1 MKRLTRLLT
10 ALLSAGSLCLPL
22 AASAEAEDIYAVQF
36 SADGRH
42 LVTGGSGGHSMEYDE
57 NYSGGIKLWDVDT
70 GELIKSFG
78 QQVHLYGI
86 FGQEYGRVGKRRWDI
101 HSFKDIVVNGTYPD
115 GKILLLPSSLGHI
128 QGRQEVTLPEFF
140 GASVDFSGNHMD
152 RIRLSAAPATE
163 KARRCGEHAYEYIGP
178 VVASDN
184 GRYAAVAVNT
194 CKAQTDR
201 PVPIAQYDSTVHV
214 VDLNTLK
221 VVRSLENVDS
231 GLYALGIAND
241 GGRLAFVGRDHFA
254 VVDVASG
261 KRKLVE
267 TYPDAVFQVPRQF
280 STLYFNQDATKLV
293 SLHYILDIE
302 SGQEKALEWSEDSAV
317 SKGRTA
323 SVKVAPNLDYFVLV
337 KPKRSFIVFGDDGLP
352 RSYGKAD
359 RVVQVDVRTGEE
371 RELKVTDSRTEG
383 KKCVTDISPDS
394 RRIAVAC
401 AGGLL
406 KVFDAGSGKLVWEQ
420 QAIGYRKDGLDEAL
434 IRVQARPLPFL
445 YSMAD

>member
-70 GELIKSFG
+70 GELITSFG
-78 QQVHLYGI
+78 QQVHLYTI
-86 FGQEYGRVGKRRWDI
+86 FGQEYGRIGKRRWNI
-101 HSFKDIVVNGTYPD
+101 HSFKDIVVNGNYPD

-128 QGRQEVTLPEFF
+128 QSRKDVTLPEFF
-140 GASVDFSGNHMD
+140 GASVDFSGSRID
-152 RIRLSAAPATE
+152 RLELAARPDDA
-163 KARRCGEHAYEYIGP
+163 KRCGEHAYEYIGP
-178 VVASDN
+178 IVASDN

-194 CKAQTDR
+194 CKTRTDR

-221 VVRSLENVDS
+221 VVRSLDKIDS
-231 GLYALGIAND
+231 GIYALGIANN
-241 GGRLAFVGRDHFA
+241 GERLAFVGRDHFA
-254 VVDVASG
+254 VIDVDSG
-261 KRKLVE
+261 KRKVVE

-280 STLYFNQDATKLV
+280 SNLYFNEDATKLV
-293 SLHYILDIE
+293 SLHYILDID
-302 SGQEKALEWSEDSAV
+302 SGKEQALEWSEDSVV

-359 RVVQVDVRTGEE
+359 RVVKVDVRTGEE
-371 RELKVTDSRTEG
+371 HELKITDSRTEG

-406 KVFDAGSGKLVWEQ
+406 KVFDAGSGRLVWEQ
-420 QAIGYRKDGLDEAL
+420 QAIGYRKDALDEAL
-434 IRVQARPLPFL
+434 IQVRARPLPFL